1 MTTIEPGVARPASGE
16 SRSSGRNEIDV
27 TKAGGNR
34 HDTRSGDDWFPDL
47 CFGRRMNPTRIG
59 LPGRGE
65 GRDRGDTCR
74 HKDSDESC
82 Q

>member
-34 HDTRSGDDWFPDL
+34 HDTRSVDDWFPDTS
-47 CFGRRMNPTRIG
+47 FMVAG
-59 LPGRGE
+59 
-65 GRDRGDTCR
+65 
-74 HKDSDESC
+74 
-82 Q
+82 